1 MTKYNYEEGKTY
13 TSDTEPTEIVLIPA
27 GGYRYRIVAEGYD
40 TVEGRVDAI
49 QGTKE
54 LNVQMT
60 LTVYNLSVQTVT
72 GGSIKASSATATMG
86 QTITLTP
93 TAAAG
98 YHFKNWSVTKAGGA
112 AVTVTNNQFVMPAS
126 DVTISAVFELT
137 VFNISVV
144 SGLTGGF
151 IKASAATAV
160 MGTQITLTAAPST
173 GYELV
178 SWSVNG
184 PSGAVTV
191 SNNKFTMP
199 AGAVTVSATFRLIS
213 YSITIN
219 QVEGGTISAS
229 AAAATMGQVVTL
241 SVSLKQYYELAS
253 WVVTTAAG
261 ASVTVTNNKF
271 TMPAGNVTVS
281 ATYNKLR
288 QLVGFELNRNTM
300 SSNPETCLTYVEDA
314 VGLTP
319 MSAASEGG
327 WADRWPFNQIRPV
340 VLNSNGSV
348 HKYLDKTNLSKY
360 EDGSSAAADLASDA
374 YDAYTEFPKIY
385 YKVVVNGNVSTMYLC
400 NVPET
405 GYKVHPA
412 FVVDGAEKDKIYI
425 GRYLAYLTNNKLYS
439 RSKVIATASTTR
451 PTFRAAAQA
460 RGAGFNLIS
469 YYDWYLVATLYTL
482 AFKNLH
488 GQNAL
493 GAGRTNASNY
503 IANGETDSQKWTY
516 GTTSVTAMISLF
528 GLENWWGEKLQF
540 IDNFIS
546 VDRVAKAGQLSK
558 PNDTGSGYDTVRSYG
573 SNIYGAITTVAG
585 GDLDFFLCTAKGSN
599 YDVGLCDHQDLGNS
613 GTALAYVGGSRGNES
628 NAGPFCCY
636 ATNAVSA
643 SIATIGSRLAYK
655 P

>member
-1 MTKYNYEEGKTY
+1 MVQYMYSVNREYITG
-13 TSDTEPTEIVLIPA
+13 SDPVEIVEIPS
-27 GGYRYRIVAEGYD
+27 GKYICKVEAEGYD
-40 TVEGRVDAI
+40 TKEVEIDVVQGR
-49 QGTKE
+49 TP
-54 LNVQMT
+54 LNVKMT
-60 LTVYNLSVQTVT
+60 LTVYNLSIQTVN
-72 GGSIKASSATATMG
+72 GGSISADVTTATMG
-86 QTITLTP
+86 QIVTLTP
-93 TAAAG
+93 AAATG
-98 YHFKNWSVTKAGGA
+98 YEFSRWAVTKTDGTAI
-112 AVTVTNNQFVMPAS
+112 TVTDNKFTMPS
-126 DVTISAVFELT
+126 SNVTISASFVKTRYNIT
-137 VFNISVV
+137 VA
-144 SGLTGGF
+144 SGLTGGS
-151 IKASAATAV
+151 IRSSTATAV
-160 MGTQITLTAAPST
+160 MGTQITLTATPAT
-173 GYELV
+173 GYELASWNV
-178 SWSVNG
+178 SG
-184 PSGAVTV
+184 PSGAIAV
-191 SNNKFTMP
+191 SNNTFTMP
-199 AGAVTVSATFRLIS
+199 AGNVTVSATFRLIS

-229 AAAATMGQVVTL
+229 VAAATMGTQVTL
-241 SVSLKQYYELAS
+241 SVALEQYYDLAS
-253 WVVTTAAG
+253 WNVITAAG
-261 ASVTVTNNKF
+261 VAVTVTNNKF
-271 TMPAGNVTVS
+271 TMPAGNVIVT
-281 ATYNKLR
+281 AAYNKLR
-288 QLVGFELNRNTM
+288 QLVGFALNRSTM

-425 GRYLAYLTNNKLYS
+425 GRYLAYLTNSKLYS
-439 RSKVIATASTTR
+439 RSKVIATANTTR

-493 GAGRTNASNY
+493 GAGRTSASNY

-540 IDNFIS
+540 IDNFVS
-546 VDRVAKAGQLSK
+546 VDRVAKAGQLSA

-585 GDLDFFLCTAKGSN
+585 GELDFFLCTAKGSN
-599 YDVGLCDHQDLGNS
+599 CDVGLCDHQDLGNS
-613 GTALAYVGGSRGNES
+613 GTALAYVGGNPS
-628 NAGPFCCY
+628 NGSIAGPFYCHANIDVGHST
-636 ATNAVSA
+636 ATF
-643 SIATIGSRLAYK
+643 GSRLAYK